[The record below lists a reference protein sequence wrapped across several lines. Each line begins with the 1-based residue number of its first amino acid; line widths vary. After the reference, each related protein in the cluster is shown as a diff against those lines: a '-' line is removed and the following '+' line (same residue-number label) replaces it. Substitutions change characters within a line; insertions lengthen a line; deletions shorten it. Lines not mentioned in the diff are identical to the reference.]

1 MVVDKVGG
9 IGPNYGPK
17 KVQSVAETTRPET
30 LKDNVTISEAAFRQK
45 NVDTIKKLALSSED
59 RLDRIKEVKQKL
71 ADGVYDNPSDE
82 LLGQAASNIADVF
95 LSR

>member
-17 KVQSVAETTRPET
+17 KIQAKVETSRPEA
-30 LKDNVTISEAAFRQK
+30 LKDNVTISEAAIRQK
-45 NVDTIKKLALSSED
+45 NVDTIKKLALASDE
-59 RLDRIKEVKQKL
+59 RADRIKEVKQKL
-71 ADGVYDNPSDE
+71 ADGIYDNPSDE

-95 LSR
+95 LP